1 MEWWKSPPADS
12 NISAVSFENSH
23 FNIVSFCPQ
32 FVCADLPLETNY
44 PLPVCM
50 LNQILCQNQ
59 AISCFALL
67 FSWMIISVALWDC
80 LFSLTLAGCFSH
92 FEFFIISV
100 YPLSLFFLHYVF
112 IFRSTTDH
120 SPSCFFPY
128 IHVYSH
134 SLANLLLWHLHSSC
148 RDNDINQ
155 IGPVLPLERKCY

>member
-100 YPLSLFFLHYVF
+100 YPLSLLPTLCLYLSLYHRSLSFMFF
-112 IFRSTTDH
+112 S
-120 SPSCFFPY
+120 
-128 IHVYSH
+128 
-134 SLANLLLWHLHSSC
+134 LHSRILSLF
-148 RDNDINQ
+148 
-155 IGPVLPLERKCY
+155 GKPVIVASAFLMSRQWH